1 MRALDFYV
9 LGVPGLVLSV
19 GREREGHRR
28 ATAQTFTHTHKTGNP
43 YVYELYHN
51 LLELLEAQGR
61 PRHGVNARLI
71 R

>member
-1 MRALDFYV
+1 MHTNKPRTR
-9 LGVPGLVLSV
+9 
-19 GREREGHRR
+19 GR
-28 ATAQTFTHTHKTGNP
+28 TGNP

>member
-1 MRALDFYV
+1 MFWVRLV
-9 LGVPGLVLSV
+9 GLVCWAGKEKPKTGECS
-19 GREREGHRR
+19 HIY
-28 ATAQTFTHTHKTGNP
+28 TPQTGNP

-61 PRHGVNARLI
+61 PRHGVNACLI